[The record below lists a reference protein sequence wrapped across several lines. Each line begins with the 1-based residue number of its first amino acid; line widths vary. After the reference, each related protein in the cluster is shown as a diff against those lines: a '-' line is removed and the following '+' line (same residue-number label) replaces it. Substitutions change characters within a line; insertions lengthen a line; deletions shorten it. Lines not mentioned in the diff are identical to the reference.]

1 MKPGIVKG
9 ENSQELYLK
18 SLAGFLLKEVRKVE
32 PSKVIKNEKRE
43 IRKYTSESL
52 RRL

>member
-1 MKPGIVKG
+1 MKPEIIKR

-32 PSKVIKNEKRE
+32 PRRVIKNEKRE
-43 IRKYTSESL
+43 IRKYTSGTL